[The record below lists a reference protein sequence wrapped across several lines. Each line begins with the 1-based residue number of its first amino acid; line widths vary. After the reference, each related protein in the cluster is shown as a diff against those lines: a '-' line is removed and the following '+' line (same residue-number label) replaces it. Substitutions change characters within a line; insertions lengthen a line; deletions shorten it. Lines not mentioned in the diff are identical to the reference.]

1 MTERRPMEKE
11 KLLRDMEQGA
21 FLPILE
27 TLYGKEKE
35 TLAKQKE
42 RYCNA
47 IRRFGALYPTREQIS
62 LFSAPGRTEIG
73 GNHTDHQHGCV
84 LAAAVQVDAIA
95 VVSFHEEGV
104 IRVYSEGYGGFSVP
118 LAELAPKVGEKGSAA
133 IVRGV
138 AARFAELGVT
148 IGGFDLYSTS
158 DVLGG
163 SGISSSAA
171 FETLIG
177 TIIDLHYN
185 DGKAGAVEIA
195 KIGQYA
201 ENVYFG
207 KQCGLM
213 DQMASSLGGLVFLDF
228 ADTENPVI
236 ERFSFDFEKAGY
248 SICITDTG
256 GNHTNL
262 TPDYVAVRA
271 EMERVAAQF
280 GKEYLRE
287 VAEEDFYRELPNLRK
302 KCSDR
307 ALLRA
312 VHFFE
317 ENRRAKK
324 EAEAL
329 QSGDMAGF
337 LSLMRASGKSS
348 ETLLQNLYST
358 SEPTEQAI
366 PLGIMVSKRALKGTG
381 AVRVH
386 GGGFAGTIQAI
397 VPTEHV
403 ESYVA
408 ELNRVFG
415 EGACQVFRVRPV
427 GGVKVT
433 PV

>member
-1 MTERRPMEKE
+1 MEKDR
-11 KLLRDMEQGA
+11 LLRDMEQGA
-21 FLPILE
+21 FLPIMK
-27 TLYGKEKE
+27 TLYGAEKE
-35 TLAKQKE
+35 SLTAQKE
-42 RYCNA
+42 RYCKA
-47 IRRFGALYPTREQIS
+47 IRRFAELYPAREQVS

-95 VVSFHEEGV
+95 VVSFHEDGV
-104 IRVYSEGYGGFSVP
+104 IRVYSEGYGGFSVN
-118 LAELAPKVGEKGSAA
+118 LSELFVQSGEKGSAA

-138 AARFAELGVT
+138 AARFAELGVS

-171 FETLIG
+171 FETLLG
-177 TIIDLHYN
+177 TIIDLRYN
-185 DGKAGAVEIA
+185 EGRAGAVEIA

-207 KQCGLM
+207 KKCGLM

-262 TPDYVAVRA
+262 TPDYVAVRM

-280 GKEYLRE
+280 GKSCLRE
-287 VAEEDFYRELPNLRK
+287 VEEEVFYKELPNLRK

-317 ENRRAKK
+317 ENRRAKM

-329 QSGDMAGF
+329 KCGDMADF
-337 LSLMRASGKSS
+337 VSLVRASGNSS
-348 ETLLQNLYST
+348 ECLLQNLYST
-358 SEPTEQAI
+358 VTPTEQAI

-386 GGGFAGTIQAI
+386 GGGFAGTVQAI
-397 VPTEHV
+397 VPVERV

-408 ELNRVFG
+408 EMNRVFG
-415 EGACQVFRVRPV
+415 AGACQVFRVRPV

>member
-1 MTERRPMEKE
+1 MEKDR
-11 KLLRDMEQGA
+11 LLKDMEQGD
-21 FLPILE
+21 FLPVMK
-27 TLYGKEKE
+27 TLYGAEKE
-35 TLAKQKE
+35 ILAAQEE
-42 RYCNA
+42 RYCKA
-47 IRRFGALYPTREQIS
+47 IRRFSELYPAREQVS

-95 VVSFHEEGV
+95 VASFHEEGV
-104 IRVYSEGYGGFSVP
+104 IRVYSEGYGGFSIS
-118 LAELAPKVGEKGSAA
+118 LAELSAQSGEKGAAA

-138 AARFAELGVT
+138 AARFTELGVS

-171 FETLIG
+171 FETLLG
-177 TIIDLHYN
+177 TIIDLQYN
-185 DGKAGAVEIA
+185 EGRAGAVEIA

-207 KQCGLM
+207 KKCGLM

-248 SICITDTG
+248 SICITNTG

-262 TPDYVAVRA
+262 TPDYVAVRT
-271 EMERVAAQF
+271 EMECVAAQF
-280 GKEYLRE
+280 GKSCLRE
-287 VAEEDFYRELPNLRK
+287 VEEEAFYRELPNLRK
-302 KCSDR
+302 RCSDR

-317 ENRRAKK
+317 ENRRVES

-329 QSGDMAGF
+329 KNGDMEAF
-337 LSLMRASGKSS
+337 LSLVRASGSSS
-348 ETLLQNLYST
+348 ECLLQNLYSVST
-358 SEPTEQAI
+358 PAEQAI
-366 PLGIMVSKRALKGTG
+366 PFGIMLSKRILKGTG

-397 VPTEHV
+397 VPTENV
-403 ESYVA
+403 ESYVL
-408 ELNRVFG
+408 EMNRVFG
-415 EGACQVFRVRPV
+415 GAACQVFRVRPV

-433 PV
+433 PGRQG

>member
-1 MTERRPMEKE
+1 MEKE
-11 KLLRDMEQGA
+11 RLLKDMEQGD
-21 FLPILE
+21 FLPVMK
-27 TLYGKEKE
+27 TLYGAEKE
-35 TLAKQKE
+35 TLAAQEE
-42 RYCNA
+42 RYCKA
-47 IRRFGALYPTREQIS
+47 IRRFSELYPAREQVS

-84 LAAAVQVDAIA
+84 LAAALQVDAIA
-95 VVSFHEEGV
+95 VASFHEEGV
-104 IRVYSEGYGGFSVP
+104 IRVYSEGYGGFSIS
-118 LAELAPKVGEKGSAA
+118 LAELSVQSGEKGAAA

-138 AARFAELGVT
+138 AARFAELGVS

-171 FETLIG
+171 FETLLG
-177 TIIDLHYN
+177 TIIDLQYN
-185 DGKAGAVEIA
+185 EGRAGAVEIA

-207 KQCGLM
+207 KKCGLM

-248 SICITDTG
+248 SICITNTG

-262 TPDYVAVRA
+262 TPDYVAVRT
-271 EMERVAAQF
+271 EMECVAAQF
-280 GKEYLRE
+280 GKSCLRE
-287 VAEEDFYRELPNLRK
+287 VEEEAFYRELPNLRK
-302 KCSDR
+302 RCSDR
-307 ALLRA
+307 ALLRT

-317 ENRRAKK
+317 ENRRVES

-329 QSGDMAGF
+329 KNGDTEAF
-337 LSLMRASGKSS
+337 LSLVRASGSSS
-348 ETLLQNLYST
+348 ECLLQNLYSVST
-358 SEPTEQAI
+358 PAEQAI
-366 PLGIMVSKRALKGTG
+366 PLGIMLSKRILKGTG

-397 VPTEHV
+397 VPTENV
-403 ESYVA
+403 ESYVL
-408 ELNRVFG
+408 EMNRVFG
-415 EGACQVFRVRPV
+415 GAACQVFRVRPV

-433 PV
+433 PGRQD

>member
-1 MTERRPMEKE
+1 MEKDR
-11 KLLRDMEQGA
+11 LLKDMEQGA
-21 FLPILE
+21 FLPIMK
-27 TLYGKEKE
+27 TLYGAEKE
-35 TLAKQKE
+35 TLAAQKE
-42 RYCNA
+42 RYCKA
-47 IRRFGALYPTREQIS
+47 IRRFAELYPAREQVS

-104 IRVYSEGYGGFSVP
+104 IRVYSEGYGGFSIS
-118 LAELAPKVGEKGSAA
+118 LAELSVQSGEKGSAA

-138 AARFAELGVT
+138 AARFAELGVS

-171 FETLIG
+171 FETLLG
-177 TIIDLHYN
+177 TIIDLRYN
-185 DGKAGAVEIA
+185 EGRAGAVEIA

-207 KQCGLM
+207 KKCGLM

-228 ADTENPVI
+228 ADAENPVT

-248 SICITDTG
+248 SICITNTG

-262 TPDYVAVRA
+262 TPDYVAVRT
-271 EMERVAAQF
+271 EMECVAAQF
-280 GKEYLRE
+280 GKGCLRE
-287 VAEEDFYRELPNLRK
+287 VEEEAFYWELPNLRK

-317 ENRRAKK
+317 ENQRVEK

-329 QSGDMAGF
+329 KNGDMAAF
-337 LSLMRASGKSS
+337 LSLVRASGSSS
-348 ETLLQNLYST
+348 ERLLQNLYSAST
-358 SEPTEQAI
+358 PAEQEI
-366 PLGIMVSKRALKGTG
+366 PLGITLSKRILKGAG

-397 VPTEHV
+397 VPTENV
-403 ESYVA
+403 ESYVL
-408 ELNRVFG
+408 EMNRVFG
-415 EGACQVFRVRPV
+415 EAACQVFRVRPA

-433 PV
+433 PG